1 MPTAEP
7 AEGSTVQG
15 PTAGRSAAL
24 PPQDARFIDVHYH
37 VGPDAYLRRH
47 TAATAGA
54 IYAEHGG
61 WVVLKNHL
69 GSTAAQAWEARQQG
83 LPVSGS
89 IVLNALA
96 GGFDLRAVE
105 QAVIQH
111 GEDSGLR
118 LIVHLPTVT
127 GRTHRSRLTRTL
139 SHPLLADGLR
149 PLTVADDTGV
159 LRLEVRELLYAA
171 RDLPVVISTGHADGN
186 EVRRLV
192 DEAVRLDLP
201 RLMLN
206 QPANPMTGLTCKD
219 LVEVAAAEQ
228 VWTEQTGLTC
238 LLGYQDRSDFADV
251 LSLLP
256 RVVYSSDLG
265 QPSQMDI
272 EPWLTWSEKSFQ
284 WAGLTPERI
293 AEITR
298 AAPLKMLRL

>member
-1 MPTAEP
+1 MTTTE
-7 AEGSTVQG
+7 STGRPG
-15 PTAGRSAAL
+15 PPPSRDAG
-24 PPQDARFIDVHYH
+24 FVDVHYH

-54 IYAEHGG
+54 VYAGHGG

-83 LPVSGS
+83 VPVSGS

-96 GGFDLRAVE
+96 GGFDTRAVE

-127 GRTHRSRLTRTL
+127 GRTHRSRLTRTP
-139 SHPLLADGLR
+139 SHPLLAEGLR
-149 PLTVADDTGV
+149 PLTVAGDSGV
-159 LRLEVRELLYAA
+159 LRAEVREVLRAA
-171 RDLPVVISTGHADGN
+171 RDLPVVVSTGHADAH
-186 EVRRLV
+186 EVRLLV

-228 VWTEQTGLTC
+228 VWTEQTALTR
-238 LLGYQDRSDFADV
+238 LLGYQDRTDFADV
-251 LSLLP
+251 LALLP

-272 EPWLTWSEKSFQ
+272 EPWLEWSRSSFQ
-284 WAGLTPERI
+284 QAGLTPERI
-293 AEITR
+293 TEITR
-298 AAPLKMLRL
+298 TEPLKMLSL

>member
-1 MPTAEP
+1 MATAEP
-7 AEGSTVQG
+7 TEATVQPADG
-15 PTAGRSAAL
+15 RPLPLSPRDAG
-24 PPQDARFIDVHYH
+24 FIDVHYH

-47 TAATAGA
+47 TATTAGA
-54 IYAEHGG
+54 LYAEHRG

-89 IVLNALA
+89 IVLNDLA
-96 GGFDLRAVE
+96 GGFDPRAVE

-127 GRTHRSRLTRTL
+127 GRTHRSRLTRTP
-139 SHPLLADGLR
+139 SHPLLGDGQR
-149 PLTVADDTGV
+149 PLTVADGSRR
-159 LRLEVRELLYAA
+159 LRPEVRDILRAA
-171 RDLPVVISTGHADGN
+171 RDLPVVISTGHADAH
-186 EVRRLV
+186 EVRLLV
-192 DEAVRLDLP
+192 DEAVRLGLP

-228 VWTEQTGLTC
+228 VWTEQTALTR
-238 LLGYQDRSDFADV
+238 LLGYQDETDFADV

-272 EPWLTWSEKSFQ
+272 EPWLEWSQESFVR
-284 WAGLTPERI
+284 ARLTPERI
-293 AEITR
+293 AEITHT
-298 AAPLKMLRL
+298 APLEMLGL

>member
-1 MPTAEP
+1 MAATEL
-7 AEGSTVQG
+7 TVQSTT
-15 PTAGRSAAL
+15 P

-37 VGPDAYLRRH
+37 VGPDAYIRRH

-54 IYAEHGG
+54 VYAEHGG

-89 IVLNALA
+89 IVLNDLA
-96 GGFDLRAVE
+96 GGFDPRAVE

-127 GRTHRSRLTRTL
+127 GRPHRSRLTRTPA
-139 SHPLLADGLR
+139 HPLLGDGLR
-149 PLTVADDTGV
+149 PLTVTDDRRV
-159 LRLEVRELLYAA
+159 LRTDVRELLRVA
-171 RDLPVVISTGHADGN
+171 RDLPVVISTGHANGH
-186 EVRRLV
+186 EVRLLV

-219 LVEVAAAEQ
+219 LIELADAEQ
-228 VWTEQTGLTC
+228 VWTEQTALTH
-238 LLGYQDRSDFADV
+238 LLEYQDWTDFADV
-251 LSLLP
+251 LSGLP

-272 EPWLTWSEKSFQ
+272 GAWLTWNQSIFHRLGMT
-284 WAGLTPERI
+284 AERI
-293 AEITR
+293 AEVTHT
-298 AAPLKMLRL
+298 APLEMLSL

>member
-1 MPTAEP
+1 MSSAEP
-7 AEGSTVQG
+7 TGAAA
-15 PTAGRSAAL
+15 TAGPAPLPAAES
-24 PPQDARFIDVHYH
+24 RFIDVHYH
-37 VGPDAYLRRH
+37 VGPDAFLRRH

-54 IYAEHGG
+54 LYAEHGG

-89 IVLNALA
+89 IVLNRLA
-96 GGFDLRAVE
+96 GGFDPRVVE

-111 GEDSGLR
+111 GDDSGLR

-127 GRTHRSRLTRTL
+127 GRTHRSRLTRTP
-139 SHPLLADGLR
+139 SHPLLADGQ
-149 PLTVADDTGV
+149 PALTVADESGA
-159 LRLEVRELLYAA
+159 LRPEVTELLRAA
-171 RDLPVVISTGHADGN
+171 RDLPVVISTGHADGH
-186 EVRRLV
+186 EVRLLV
-192 DEAVRLDLP
+192 DEVVRLDVP

-206 QPANPMTGLTCKD
+206 QPANPMTGLSCKD

-228 VWTEQTGLTC
+228 VWTEQTALTR
-238 LLGYQDRSDFADV
+238 LLDYQDRADFADV

-272 EPWLTWSEKSFQ
+272 PDWLTWSQKAYAD
-284 WAGLTPERI
+284 AGLTPERV
-293 AEITR
+293 AEVTHGG
-298 AAPLKMLRL
+298 PLKMLSP

>member
-1 MPTAEP
+1 MATTEATGRPGPPP
-7 AEGSTVQG
+7 A
-15 PTAGRSAAL
+15 
-24 PPQDARFIDVHYH
+24 QDAGFIDVHYH

-54 IYAEHGG
+54 IYAGHGG

-96 GGFDLRAVE
+96 GGFDARAVE

-127 GRTHRSRLTRTL
+127 GRAHRSRLTRTP
-139 SHPLLADGLR
+139 SHPLLAGGLR
-149 PLTVADDTGV
+149 PLTVADDSRV
-159 LRLEVRELLYAA
+159 LRTEVREVLRAA
-171 RDLPVVISTGHADGN
+171 RDLPVVISTGHADAH
-186 EVRRLV
+186 EVRLLV

-206 QPANPMTGLTCKD
+206 QPANPMTGLTCKE

-228 VWTEQTGLTC
+228 VWTEQTALTR
-238 LLGYQDRSDFADV
+238 LLEYQDLTDFADV

-272 EPWLTWSEKSFQ
+272 EPWLEWSRSSFHQ
-284 WAGLTPERI
+284 AGLTPERI

-298 AAPLKMLRL
+298 TEPLKMLSL